1 MRADPKKEIHVSA
14 LVLKLLLAPAVGA
27 LAAGV
32 AMGGLVWSQTQPP
45 SASENPGNQEILTY
59 GE

>member
-1 MRADPKKEIHVSA
+1 MSA

-27 LAAGV
+27 LTAGV

-45 SASENPGNQEILTY
+45 SASENPATAPILTY
-59 GE
+59 GD